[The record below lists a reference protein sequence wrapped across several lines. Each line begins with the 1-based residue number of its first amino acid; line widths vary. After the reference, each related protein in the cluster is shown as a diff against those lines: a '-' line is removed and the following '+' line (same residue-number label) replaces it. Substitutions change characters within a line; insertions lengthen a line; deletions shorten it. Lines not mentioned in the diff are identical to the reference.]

1 MFTTPRLRVSA
12 LIPAVLMLLMSA
24 PALALAQAPPP
35 APSAKEQAA
44 AALLNPSSWSAAVVA
59 YRELVEAEPT
69 NPRAAFGLGVA
80 LHETGKYADAIEA
93 LTRAELQGYQPVN
106 QVRFRLARAEAR
118 AGKVEEALSRLERL
132 AAAGFANTAV
142 LQLPDLEPLRAQA
155 RFQAFERR
163 VQTNA
168 HPCSDDPNFRAFD
181 FWIGQWDVQP
191 TGSARGPIGT
201 GSSSVIEK
209 QLDGCVIQENWLTP
223 GTPGEGKS
231 FNIYNTALKRW
242 EQYWVDSRGTITH
255 YVGNFRADGAL
266 YYEADQFGTTNKI
279 RMTFF
284 NQGPNQVR
292 QLGHTSTDGGK
303 TWTVSFD
310 LTYVRKP

>member
-1 MFTTPRLRVSA
+1 MFTNVRARGMLC
-12 LIPAVLMLLMSA
+12 AVLMLLTA
-24 PALALAQAPPP
+24 VPAGAQAPPP

-44 AALLNPSSWSAAVVA
+44 AALLTPANWPAAVVA
-59 YRELVEAEPT
+59 YRELVEVEPT

-93 LTRAELQGYQPVN
+93 LSRADLQGYQPVN

-132 AAAGFANTAV
+132 AAAGFSNTAV

-155 RFQAFERR
+155 RFQAFARR
-163 VQTNA
+163 VQANA
-168 HPCSDDPNFRAFD
+168 HP

-209 QLDGCVIQENWLTP
+209 HLDGCVIQENWLTP

-231 FNIYNTALKRW
+231 FNTYNTALKRW

-255 YVGNFRADGAL
+255 YVGNFRDDGGL

-303 TWTVSFD
+303 TWAVSFD